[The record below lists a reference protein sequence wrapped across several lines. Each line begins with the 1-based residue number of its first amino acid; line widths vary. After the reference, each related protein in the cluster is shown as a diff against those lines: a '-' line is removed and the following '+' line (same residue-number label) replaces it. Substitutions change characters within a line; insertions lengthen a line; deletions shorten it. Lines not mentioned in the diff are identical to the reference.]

1 MLFRG
6 GMRVGG
12 ALRQCNLSGVRMQ
25 AAGSARNCN
34 RGGSHQPSR
43 RMMSSNAP
51 AEPSTRQRTN
61 YIIAGS
67 LLSFVGGVY
76 YTAINK
82 MKQEDDLAKVLAEE
96 APPQK

>member
-1 MLFRG
+1 
-6 GMRVGG
+6 
-12 ALRQCNLSGVRMQ
+12 
-25 AAGSARNCN
+25 
-34 RGGSHQPSR
+34 
-43 RMMSSNAP
+43 MMSSNAP
-51 AEPSTRQRTN
+51 AEPSTRERTN

-96 APPQK
+96 AK